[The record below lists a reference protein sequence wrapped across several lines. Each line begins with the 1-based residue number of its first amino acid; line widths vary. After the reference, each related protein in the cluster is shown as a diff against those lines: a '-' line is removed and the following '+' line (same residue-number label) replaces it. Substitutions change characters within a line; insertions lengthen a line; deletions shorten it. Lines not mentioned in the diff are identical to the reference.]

1 MTTMLSC
8 SASPM
13 TDMMVRCVLSR
24 QALRLREIG
33 PRLTLELVKVEKGL
47 CAGDVLYHR
56 HMEKTAEEVAQIK
69 ADKAAAAVRTPLRP
83 LLWSFLSCRLPPP
96 CGPFVCPCR
105 LRLVVL
111 LAVSCRSVWGSGL

>member
-1 MTTMLSC
+1 
-8 SASPM
+8 M

-83 LLWSFLSCRLPPP
+83 LLWSFLSCRLRP
-96 CGPFVCPCR
+96 
-105 LRLVVL
+105 VL
-111 LAVSCRSVWGSGL
+111 SFARAGCVWSCCSRFPVALSGALASDRATEN